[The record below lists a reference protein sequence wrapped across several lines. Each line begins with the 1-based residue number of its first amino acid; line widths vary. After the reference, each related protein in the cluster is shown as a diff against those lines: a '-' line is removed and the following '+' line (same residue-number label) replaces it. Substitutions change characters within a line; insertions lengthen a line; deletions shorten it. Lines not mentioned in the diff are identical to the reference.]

1 MGNPHSVESPPFF
14 DNDIEGLPVG
24 EYHVLSLEHNCPV
37 AMSTLSDV
45 ALADTMAELRPGGLS
60 IVGKTE
66 TENIGIE
73 KVIKTVVA
81 VPAIKTLIL
90 CGKES
95 GHFSGDTLVS
105 LAKNGVDKKMK
116 VIDTKGKRPIL
127 ANTTM
132 EEVNSFR
139 NQVEII
145 DMIECDDLAKILAK
159 LEEVAGKAMA
169 EHPGDENIR
178 EEVIKPVTAAIETV
192 TVKAKDPKAVKLD
205 KAGYFVIVP
214 KKDAIFVE
222 HYSNANQLLHIL
234 KGEDARNIY
243 WSILENRW
251 VTELSHA
258 AYLGKELA
266 KAEMSIKLGFKYVQD
281 KG

>member
-1 MGNPHSVESPPFF
+1 MGSPHSVEGVPPFI
-14 DNDIEGLPVG
+14 NDIEGLPVG
-24 EYHVLSLEHNCPV
+24 EYHVLALGHNCPV

-45 ALADTMAELRPGGLS
+45 ALADAIAELRPGGLS

-73 KVIKTVVA
+73 KVIKTVMA
-81 VPAIKTLIL
+81 VPSIKVLIL

-105 LAKNGVDKKMK
+105 LAKKGVDKKMK

-139 NQVEII
+139 SQVEII

-169 EHPGDENIR
+169 EHPDDETIR
-178 EEVIKPVTAAIETV
+178 EEVIKPVASAIEIV
-192 TVKAKDPKAVKLD
+192 TVKEKDPKKVRLD

-214 KKDAIFVE
+214 KAGAIFVE

-234 KGEDARNIY
+234 KGEDARSIY
-243 WSILENRW
+243 WTLLDNQW

>member
-1 MGNPHSVESPPFF
+1 M
-14 DNDIEGLPVG
+14 
-24 EYHVLSLEHNCPV
+24 LSLGHNYPV

-45 ALADTMAELRPGGLS
+45 VLADAIAELRPGGLS

-73 KVIKTVVA
+73 KVIKTVMA
-81 VPAIKTLIL
+81 VPSIKVLIL

-105 LAKNGVDKKMK
+105 LAKNGVDKKVK

-127 ANTTM
+127 ANTTN

-139 NQVEII
+139 KQVEII
-145 DMIECDDLAKILAK
+145 DMIECEDLPIILAK

-169 EHPGDENIR
+169 EYLGDENIR
-178 EEVIKPVTAAIETV
+178 EEVIKPVAPAIEIV
-192 TVKAKDPKAVKLD
+192 TVKEKDPKKVRLD

-214 KKDAIFVE
+214 KAGAIFVE

-243 WSILENRW
+243 WTLLDNQW

>member
-1 MGNPHSVESPPFF
+1 MGSPHSVEGVPSFI
-14 DNDIEGLPVG
+14 NDIEGLPVG
-24 EYHVLSLEHNCPV
+24 EYHVLALGHNCPV

-45 ALADTMAELRPGGLS
+45 ALADTIAELRPGGLS

-73 KVIKTVVA
+73 KVIKTVMA
-81 VPAIKTLIL
+81 VPSIKVLIL

-105 LAKNGVDKKMK
+105 LAKKGVDKKMK

-139 NQVEII
+139 SQVEII
-145 DMIECDDLAKILAK
+145 DMIECEDLPIILAK

-169 EHPGDENIR
+169 EYLGDENIR
-178 EEVIKPVTAAIETV
+178 EEVIKPVAPAIEIV
-192 TVKAKDPKAVKLD
+192 TVKEKDPKKVRLN

-214 KKDAIFVE
+214 KRDAILVE

-243 WSILENRW
+243 WTLLENQW

>member
-1 MGNPHSVESPPFF
+1 MLALG
-14 DNDIEGLPVG
+14 
-24 EYHVLSLEHNCPV
+24 HNCPV

-45 ALADTMAELRPGGLS
+45 TLADTIAELRPGGLS

-73 KVIKTVVA
+73 KVINTVIA
-81 VPAIKTLIL
+81 VPSIKVLIL

-95 GHFSGDTLVS
+95 GHFSGDTMVS

-127 ANTTM
+127 ANMTM
-132 EEVNSFR
+132 EEVDLFR

-145 DMIECDDLAKILAK
+145 DMIECDNLAIIMEK
-159 LEEVAGKAMA
+159 LEEVTEKAMA
-169 EHPGDENIR
+169 GHPGDENIR
-178 EEVIKPVTAAIETV
+178 DEVINPVTSAIKAI
-192 TVKAKDPKAVKLD
+192 TVKEKDPKTVRLD

-214 KKDAIFVE
+214 KANIIFVE
-222 HYSNANQLLHIL
+222 HYSNVNQLLHIL

-243 WSILENRW
+243 WTILENRW

-266 KAEMSIKLGFKYVQD
+266 KAEMSIKLGFKYIQD